1 MSVVMQHRH
10 IDYGF
15 DRPMSHADSLRVDS
29 IKRVMA
35 IKDSI
40 RKVEEDKLAKERAAS
55 DEAKAKEE
63 EKKKKENE
71 GKLPNDPAIF
81 ENNEPKVETEKPK
94 RDPEKER
101 E

>member
-1 MSVVMQHRH
+1 MK
-10 IDYGF
+10 IF
-15 DRPMSHADSLRVDS
+15 
-29 IKRVMA
+29 K
-35 IKDSI
+35 
-40 RKVEEDKLAKERAAS
+40 
-55 DEAKAKEE
+55 
-63 EKKKKENE
+63 KKKKENE